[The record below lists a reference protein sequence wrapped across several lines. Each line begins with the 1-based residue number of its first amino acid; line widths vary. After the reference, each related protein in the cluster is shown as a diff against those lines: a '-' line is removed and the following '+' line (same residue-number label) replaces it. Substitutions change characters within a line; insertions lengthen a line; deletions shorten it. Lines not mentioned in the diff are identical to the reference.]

1 MSGFMVCA
9 NDDYLR
15 FICGGNLG
23 VLSYN
28 MWWLVNL
35 IFPLLLGLFGV
46 SWSFKF
52 LVLDDIL
59 ILLSWVS
66 WWSCVNLMEASHKV
80 GDNIEWVNF
89 INWTLCLV
97 N

>member
-1 MSGFMVCA
+1 MVCV

-15 FICGGNLG
+15 FIYGGNLG

-46 SWSFKF
+46 SWSSKF
-52 LVLDDIL
+52 FVLKDIL
-59 ILLSWVS
+59 ILLSRV
-66 WWSCVNLMEASHKV
+66 
-80 GDNIEWVNF
+80 F
-89 INWTLCLV
+89 
-97 N
+97 